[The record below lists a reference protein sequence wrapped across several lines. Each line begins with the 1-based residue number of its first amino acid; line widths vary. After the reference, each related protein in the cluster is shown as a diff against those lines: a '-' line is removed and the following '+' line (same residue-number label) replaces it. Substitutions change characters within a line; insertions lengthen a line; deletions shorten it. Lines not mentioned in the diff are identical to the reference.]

1 MTSNVKFCQ
10 SCGMPLSQD
19 PLGGGR
25 NIDGTRSDH
34 FCSFCY
40 LDGDFVDPNMTA
52 HDMQA
57 LCSEKLRVHGIW
69 APVAWFMTRNI
80 PHLERWRDMS

>member
-1 MTSNVKFCQ
+1 MTSPVKFCQ

-25 NIDGTRSDH
+25 NADGTRSDH

-40 LDGDFVDPNMTA
+40 LDGEFVDPGMTV
-52 HDMQA
+52 HDMQN
-57 LCSEKLRVHGIW
+57 LCTEKLRDHGTW
-69 APVAWFMTRNI
+69 GPLAWLMTRNI
-80 PHLERWRDMS
+80 PHLERWRSTA

>member
-1 MTSNVKFCQ
+1 MTSPMKFCQ

-25 NIDGTRSDH
+25 NADGTRSDH

-40 LDGDFVDPNMTA
+40 LDGAFVDPDMTA
-52 HDMQA
+52 QDMQT
-57 LCSEKLRVHGIW
+57 LCSGKLRDHGTL
-69 APVAWFMTRNI
+69 ALLAWLKTRHI
-80 PHLERWRDMS
+80 PHLERWRDAA